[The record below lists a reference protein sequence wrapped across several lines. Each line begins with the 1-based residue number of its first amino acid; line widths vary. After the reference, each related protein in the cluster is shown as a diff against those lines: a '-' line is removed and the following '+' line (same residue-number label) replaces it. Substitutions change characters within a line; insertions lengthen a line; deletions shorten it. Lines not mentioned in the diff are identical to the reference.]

1 MNFISVILA
10 SLVFSA
16 PPLHAASVVIDTFT
30 GSYLNRDIPYD
41 GGTFNIRVTG
51 DTNDSFLS
59 TVTGNAAPS
68 AFYQSSILLADSD
81 AATTDLRLTFS
92 TPVTALA
99 ITFTD
104 IDADASATITALTP
118 NDLVIAY
125 EFAGSAR
132 VVTSGSN
139 APTAP
144 SGTNP
149 PNITVLGQLIKA
161 SNTGTSAIARFEFLS
176 PQTFVRIN
184 YQNGAGS
191 GGTGGVGVTE
201 IRFESV
207 PESSTLAAVLVSA
220 ALLLRRRR

>member
-1 MNFISVILA
+1 MTLRSLLPFLTISTL
-10 SLVFSA
+10 
-16 PPLHAASVVIDTFT
+16 PLQAASVVIDTFT

-41 GGTFNIRVTG
+41 GGTLNIRVTG

-59 TVTGNAAPS
+59 TVTGTAAAS
-68 AFYQSSILLADSD
+68 AFHKSSILLADSD
-81 AATTDLRLTFS
+81 ASTTDLRLAFS
-92 TPVTALA
+92 TPVTALSV
-99 ITFTD
+99 TFTD

-125 EFAGSAR
+125 EFVGNAR
-132 VVTSGSN
+132 VVTSGGN

-144 SGTNP
+144 SGYNP
-149 PNITVLGQLIKA
+149 PDITVLGQLIKA
-161 SNTGTSAIARFEFLS
+161 SNTGTSAIARFEFDS

-184 YQNGAGS
+184 YQNGAG
-191 GGTGGVGVTE
+191 GGNSGGVGGTE